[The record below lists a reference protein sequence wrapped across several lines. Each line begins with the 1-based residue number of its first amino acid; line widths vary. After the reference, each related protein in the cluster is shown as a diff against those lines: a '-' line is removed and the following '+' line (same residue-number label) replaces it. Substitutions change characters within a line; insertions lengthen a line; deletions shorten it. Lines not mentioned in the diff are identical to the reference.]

1 MKKGREKND
10 WSYRSFLG
18 STSHFG
24 EYPKKKEDFLKEWE
38 KEFKKKVKHAMSVGD
53 FSILME
59 LRESDIAK
67 KSEYEAAHAD
77 FIKKV
82 KQHGYKIKPLGAWDN
97 CQIRWDQ
104 NGN

>member
-1 MKKGREKND
+1 
-10 WSYRSFLG
+10 
-18 STSHFG
+18 
-24 EYPKKKEDFLKEWE
+24 
-38 KEFKKKVKHAMSVGD
+38 MSVGD

-59 LRESDIAK
+59 LRDSDIAK